1 MSAPKGPVGGM
12 GGPGGHGPG
21 RRGVVMAGAK
31 PKNFKGTLLRL
42 LGYLKPYWFAS
53 VCMIVFV
60 LLATL
65 FNTLAPK
72 ILGNA
77 TTLIY
82 DGVIHKTGIDF
93 GGLFRILLMLGGAY
107 LLWGLF
113 TYFQQIIMAQVAQKT
128 MYSLRRDVDKK
139 LSRLP
144 LKYFDSQTFGEI
156 LSRVTN
162 DVDTISNS
170 LQQSLT
176 QVVTSVITLVMLLIM
191 MLTVSPWLTL
201 IALATLP
208 FSALIS
214 MGVVKKTQKYFK
226 GQQKSIG
233 ELNGHIEEMYGGHNI
248 VKLFNREE
256 QVKEKFDRIN
266 EELYHNSR
274 TATFASSI
282 MMPLTSL
289 VGNIGYVALCV
300 VGGMMVAAGTLAIGG
315 VQAFI
320 QYLRQFNQPISQIA
334 NIANIL
340 QSTVAAAERVFQMLD
355 EEEQIPETDQPQT
368 LAHVD
373 GSVAFRDV
381 SFGYSEDKILIRNLN
396 LEIGSGDTVAI
407 VGPTGAGKTTLVN
420 LLMRFYE
427 INGGGIYV
435 DGVETTKF
443 TREYLRNI
451 FGMVLQDT
459 WLFQGTIRENLA
471 YGKENATEEEII
483 AAAKAAHAHGFIKL
497 LPGGYDF
504 VLNEEAS
511 NISQGQKQLLTIARA
526 ILKDPD
532 ILILD
537 EATSSVDTRTEVL
550 IQKAMNN
557 LMKDRTSFVIAHRL
571 STIRDATKILVMR
584 DGAIVE
590 QGNHQS
596 LMERDGF
603 YANLYNSQ
611 FAQNNQA

>member
-1 MSAPKGPVGGM
+1 MSERKAPTGGM
-12 GGPGGHGPG
+12 RGPGGPGGRGP
-21 RRGVVMAGAK
+21 VMIGEK

-42 LGYLKPYWFAS
+42 LGYLKPFWFACTAM
-53 VCMIVFV
+53 VLFV

-72 ILGNA
+72 ILGQA
-77 TTLIY
+77 TTAIY
-82 DGVIHKTGIDF
+82 DGLVNKTGIDF
-93 GGLFRILLMLGGAY
+93 ALLFRILLMLGGCY
-107 LLWGLF
+107 VFWSVF
-113 TYFQQIIMAQVAQKT
+113 NYFQQLIMAHVSQKT
-128 MYSLRRDVDKK
+128 MYNLRKDVDEK

-144 LKYFDSQTFGEI
+144 LSYFDSQTFGEV

-176 QVVTSVITLVMLLIM
+176 QVISSVITFLMLLIM
-191 MLTVSPWLTL
+191 MLTVSPSLTL
-201 IALATLP
+201 IAVVTLP

-214 MGVVKKTQKYFK
+214 AGVVKKTQKYFK
-226 GQQKSIG
+226 GQQKSTG
-233 ELNGHIEEMYGGHNI
+233 EMSSHVEEMYGGHNI
-248 VKLFNREE
+248 IKLFNREQ
-256 QVKEKFDRIN
+256 QVKDRFDEIN

-289 VGNIGYVALCV
+289 VGNIGYVVLCV
-300 VGGMMVAAGTLAIGG
+300 VGGIMVAAKTLVIGD

-320 QYLRQFNQPISQIA
+320 QYLRQFNQPISQLA

-340 QSTVAAAERVFQMLD
+340 QSTAAAAERVFQLLD
-355 EEEQIPETDQPQT
+355 EEEQSPETEQPKQ
-368 LAHVD
+368 LSRVD
-373 GSVAFRDV
+373 GSVTVKQV
-381 SFGYSEDKILIRNLN
+381 SFGYSKDKILIKNLN
-396 LEIGSGDTVAI
+396 LEIGNGDTVAI

-420 LLMRFYE
+420 LLMRFYDISSGE
-427 INGGGIYV
+427 ILV
-435 DGVETTKF
+435 DGTNIYDM
-443 TREYLRNI
+443 TREHLREI

-471 YGKENATEEEII
+471 YGKENATEEEIV
-483 AAAKAAHAHGFIKL
+483 AAAKAAHAHSFIRQ
-497 LPGGYDF
+497 LPGEYDF
-504 VLNEEAS
+504 MLNEEAS

-526 ILKDPD
+526 ILKDPE

-584 DGAIVE
+584 DGDIVE
-590 QGNHQS
+590 QGNHET
-596 LMERDGF
+596 LMQENGF

-611 FAQNNQA
+611 FAQNNQI

>member
-1 MSAPKGPVGGM
+1 MSMQRGPMRGPG
-12 GGPGGHGPG
+12 GGPGPG
-21 RRGVVMAGAK
+21 GRGVVMAGAK
-31 PKNFKGTLLRL
+31 AKDFKGTLKRL
-42 LGYLKPYWFAS
+42 LGYLKPYRIAAS
-53 VCMIVFV
+53 AMILFV
-60 LLATL
+60 LLATM

-72 ILGNA
+72 ILGDA
-77 TTLIY
+77 TTTVYEGITS
-82 DGVIHKTGIDF
+82 GTGIDF
-93 GGLFRILLMLGGAY
+93 GRVFKILLSLGGAY
-107 LLWGLF
+107 LLWGIF
-113 TYFQQIIMAQVAQKT
+113 TYLQQIIMSTVAQKT

-139 LSRLP
+139 LSVLP
-144 LKYFDSQTFGEI
+144 LKYFDSQTYGEI

-176 QVVTSVITLVMLLIM
+176 QVVTSVITLVMLLVM
-191 MLTVSPWLTL
+191 MLTVSPVLTL
-201 IALATLP
+201 IAIGTLP
-208 FSALIS
+208 FSAIIS
-214 MGVVKKTQKYFK
+214 TTVVKKTQKYFK
-226 GQQKSIG
+226 GQQKALG
-233 ELNGHIEEMYGGHNI
+233 QLNSHIEEMYGGHNI
-248 VKLFNREE
+248 VKLFGRE
-256 QVKEKFDRIN
+256 KEVTDKFDKIN
-266 EELYHNSR
+266 DELHKNSR

-289 VGNIGYVALCV
+289 VGNIGYVVLCV
-300 VGGMMVAAGTLAIGG
+300 VGGIMVSKGAIAIGG

-340 QSTVAAAERVFQMLD
+340 QSTVAAAERVFQLLD
-355 EEEQIPETDQPQT
+355 EDEQIPETSNPKT
-368 LAHVD
+368 LTNVN
-373 GSVAFRDV
+373 GSVALKNV
-381 SFGYSEDKILIRNLN
+381 KFGYSDDKILIKNLN
-396 LEIGSGDTVAI
+396 LEIGSGDTIAI

-427 INGGGIYV
+427 LNGGGIYV
-435 DGVETTKF
+435 DGVNTTEF
-443 TREYLRNI
+443 SREYLRNI

-459 WLFQGTIRENLA
+459 WLFQGTIRDNLA
-471 YGKENATEEEII
+471 YGKENATDEEIV
-483 AAAKAAHAHGFIKL
+483 AAAKAAHAHSFIKQ

-526 ILKDPD
+526 ILKDPE

-550 IQKAMNN
+550 IQRAMNN
-557 LMKDRTSFVIAHRL
+557 LMKNRTSFVIAHRL

-584 DGAIVE
+584 DGDIVE
-590 QGNHQS
+590 QGNHES
-596 LMERDGF
+596 LMAQNGF

-611 FAQNNQA
+611 FAENNATI

>member
-1 MSAPKGPVGGM
+1 MMGRRGPGGRM
-12 GGPGGHGPG
+12 GGPHGP
-21 RRGVVMAGAK
+21 VMVGDK
-31 PKNFKGTLLRL
+31 PKNFKGTLVRL
-42 LGYLKPYWFAS
+42 LGYLKPFWFA
-53 VCMIVFV
+53 CAAMIAFV

-72 ILGNA
+72 ILGQA
-77 TTLIY
+77 TTTIY
-82 DGVIHKTGIDF
+82 DGLVHQTGIDF
-93 GGLFRILLMLGGAY
+93 AKLLRILITLGAAY
-107 LLWGLF
+107 LLWAVF
-113 TYFQQIIMAQVAQKT
+113 SYFQQLIMAHVAQKT
-128 MYSLRRDVDKK
+128 MYNLRRDVDKK

-144 LKYFDSQTFGEI
+144 LSYFDSQTFGEI

-176 QVVTSVITLVMLLIM
+176 QVVSSVITFVMLLIM

-201 IALATLP
+201 IAVVTLP

-214 MGVVKKTQKYFK
+214 AAVVKKTQKYFK
-226 GQQKSIG
+226 GQQKSTG
-233 ELNGHIEEMYGGHNI
+233 EMSSHVEEMYGGHNI
-248 VKLFNREE
+248 VKLFNREQ
-256 QVKEKFDRIN
+256 QVKDRFDEIN

-289 VGNIGYVALCV
+289 VGNIGYVILCV
-300 VGGMMVAAGTLAIGG
+300 VGGIMVAGNLLVIGD

-340 QSTVAAAERVFQMLD
+340 QSTVAAAERVFQLLD
-355 EEEQIPETDQPQT
+355 EEEQLPDTAHPKE
-368 LAHVD
+368 LARVD
-373 GSVAFRDV
+373 GSVAMRNV
-381 SFGYSEDKILIRNLN
+381 SFGYSKDKILIQNLN

-427 INGGGIYV
+427 VNGGAILV
-435 DGVETTKF
+435 DGVNICDI
-443 TREYLRNI
+443 TRERLRGI

-459 WLFQGTIRENLA
+459 WLFQGSIRENLA

-483 AAAKAAHAHGFIKL
+483 AAAKAAHAHGFIRQ
-497 LPGGYDF
+497 LPGEYDF

-526 ILKDPD
+526 ILRDPE

-557 LMKDRTSFVIAHRL
+557 LMKGRTSFVIAHRL
-571 STIRDATKILVMR
+571 STIRDATNILVMR
-584 DGAIVE
+584 DGDIIE
-590 QGNHQS
+590 QGNHES
-596 LMERDGF
+596 LMAKGGF

-611 FAQNNQA
+611 FEENNQE

>member
-1 MSAPKGPVGGM
+1 MSERRTPAGGM
-12 GGPGGHGPG
+12 RGPGGPGGRGP
-21 RRGVVMAGAK
+21 VMIGEK
-31 PKNFKGTLLRL
+31 PKNLKGTLIRL
-42 LGYLKPYWFAS
+42 LGYLKPFWFA
-53 VCMIVFV
+53 CTTIVLFV

-72 ILGNA
+72 ILGQA
-77 TTLIY
+77 TTAIY
-82 DGVIHKTGIDF
+82 DGLVNKTGIDF
-93 GGLFRILLMLGGAY
+93 ALLFRILLMLGGCY
-107 LLWGLF
+107 VLWSVF
-113 TYFQQIIMAQVAQKT
+113 NYFQQLIMAHVSQKT
-128 MYSLRRDVDKK
+128 MYNLRKDVDEK

-144 LKYFDSQTFGEI
+144 LSYFDSQTFGEV

-176 QVVTSVITLVMLLIM
+176 QVISSVITFLMLLIM
-191 MLTVSPWLTL
+191 MLTVSPSLTL
-201 IALATLP
+201 IAVVTLP

-214 MGVVKKTQKYFK
+214 ACVVKKTQKYFK
-226 GQQKSIG
+226 GQQKSTG
-233 ELNGHIEEMYGGHNI
+233 EMSSHVEEMYGGHTI
-248 VKLFNREE
+248 VKLFNHEQ
-256 QVKEKFDRIN
+256 QVKDRFDEIN

-289 VGNIGYVALCV
+289 VGNIGYVVLCV
-300 VGGMMVAAGTLAIGG
+300 VGGMMVAAKTLVIGD

-320 QYLRQFNQPISQIA
+320 QYLRQFNQPISQLA

-340 QSTVAAAERVFQMLD
+340 QSTAAAAERVFQLLD
-355 EEEQIPETDQPQT
+355 EEEQAPETAEPKQ
-368 LAHVD
+368 LARVE
-373 GSVAFRDV
+373 GSVALKHV
-381 SFGYSEDKILIRNLN
+381 SFGYSKDKILIQNLN

-420 LLMRFYE
+420 LLMRFYDISGGE
-427 INGGGIYV
+427 ILV
-435 DGVETTKF
+435 DGTNIYDM
-443 TREYLRNI
+443 TRERLRDI

-459 WLFQGTIRENLA
+459 WLFRGTIRENLA
-471 YGKENATEEEII
+471 YGKENATEEEIV
-483 AAAKAAHAHGFIKL
+483 AAAKAAHAHSFIRQ
-497 LPGGYDF
+497 LPGEYDF

-526 ILKDPD
+526 ILRDPE

-584 DGAIVE
+584 DGDIVE
-590 QGNHQS
+590 QGNHES
-596 LMERDGF
+596 LMKQNGF

-611 FAQNNQA
+611 FAQNNQM

>member
-1 MSAPKGPVGGM
+1 MSTQRGPVKIM
-12 GGPGGHGPG
+12 GGPRGHGPG
-21 RRGVVMAGAK
+21 AVMVGEKA
-31 PKNFKGTLLRL
+31 KNFKGTLVRL

-53 VCMIVFV
+53 CCMILFV

-72 ILGNA
+72 ILGDA
-77 TTLIY
+77 TTTIY
-82 DGVIHKTGIDF
+82 NGIVNQTGINF
-93 GGLFRILLMLGGAY
+93 TKLFYILLMLGGAY
-107 LLWGLF
+107 LLWGIF
-113 TYFQQIIMAQVAQKT
+113 SYFQQIIMAHVAQKT
-128 MYSLRRDVDKK
+128 MYSLRKDVDEK

-176 QVVTSVITLVMLLIM
+176 QVINSVITFIMLLVV

-201 IALATLP
+201 IAVATLP
-208 FSALIS
+208 FSAFIS
-214 MGVVKKTQKYFK
+214 AGVVKKTQKFFK
-226 GQQKSIG
+226 GQQKSMG

-248 VKLFNREE
+248 VKLFNHEK
-256 QVKEKFDRIN
+256 QVKDRFDEIN

-282 MMPLTSL
+282 IIPLTNL
-289 VGNIGYVALCV
+289 IGNIGYVILCV
-300 VGGMMVAAGTLAIGG
+300 VGGIMVAAGSLEIGA

-340 QSTVAAAERVFQMLD
+340 QSTVAAAERVFELLD
-355 EEEQIPETDQPQT
+355 ETEQIPDTKTPKT
-368 LAHVD
+368 LNHID
-373 GSVAFRDV
+373 GSVAFRHV
-381 SFGYSEDKILIRNLN
+381 SFGYSSEKILIKDLN
-396 LEIGSGDTVAI
+396 MEIKSGDTIAI

-427 INGGGIYV
+427 INSGGIYV
-435 DGVETTKF
+435 DGIKTTEF
-443 TREYLRNI
+443 TRSYLRNI

-471 YGKENATEEEII
+471 YGKESATEEEII
-483 AAAKAAHAHGFIKL
+483 SAAKAAHAHSFIKL

-557 LMKDRTSFVIAHRL
+557 LMKGRTSFVIAHRL
-571 STIRDATKILVMR
+571 STIRDATNILVMK
-584 DGAIVE
+584 DGDIVE
-590 QGNHQS
+590 QGNHKS
-596 LMERDGF
+596 LMEQNGF

>member
-1 MSAPKGPVGGM
+1 MMERRGPGGRM
-12 GGPGGHGPG
+12 GGPHGP
-21 RRGVVMAGAK
+21 VMVGDK
-31 PKNFKGTLLRL
+31 PKNFKGTLVRL
-42 LGYLKPYWFAS
+42 LGYLKPFWFA
-53 VCMIVFV
+53 CAAMIAFV

-72 ILGNA
+72 ILGQA
-77 TTLIY
+77 TTTIY
-82 DGVIHKTGIDF
+82 DGLVHQTGIDF
-93 GGLFRILLMLGGAY
+93 AKLLRILITLGAAY
-107 LLWGLF
+107 LLWAVF
-113 TYFQQIIMAQVAQKT
+113 SYFQQLIMAHVAQKT
-128 MYSLRRDVDKK
+128 MYNLRRDVDNK

-144 LKYFDSQTFGEI
+144 LSYFDSQTFGEI

-176 QVVTSVITLVMLLIM
+176 QVVSSVITFIMLLIM

-201 IALATLP
+201 IAVVTLP

-214 MGVVKKTQKYFK
+214 AAVVKKTQKYFK
-226 GQQKSIG
+226 GQQKSTG
-233 ELNGHIEEMYGGHNI
+233 EMSSHVEEMYAGHNI
-248 VKLFNREE
+248 IKLFNREQ
-256 QVKEKFDRIN
+256 QVKDRFDEIN

-274 TATFASSI
+274 TATFASSV

-289 VGNIGYVALCV
+289 VGNIGYVILCV
-300 VGGMMVAAGTLAIGG
+300 VGGIMVAGNLLVIGD

-340 QSTVAAAERVFQMLD
+340 QSTVAAAERVFQLLD
-355 EEEQIPETDQPQT
+355 EEEQLPDTAHPKE

-373 GSVAFRDV
+373 GSVAMRNV
-381 SFGYSEDKILIRNLN
+381 SFGYSKDKILIQNLN

-427 INGGGIYV
+427 VNGGAILV
-435 DGVETTKF
+435 DGVNICDI
-443 TREYLRNI
+443 TRERLRGI

-459 WLFQGTIRENLA
+459 WLFQGSIRENLA

-483 AAAKAAHAHGFIKL
+483 AAAKAAHAHGFIRQ
-497 LPGGYDF
+497 LPGEYDF

-526 ILKDPD
+526 ILRDPE

-557 LMKDRTSFVIAHRL
+557 LMKGRTSFVIAHRL
-571 STIRDATKILVMR
+571 STIRDATNILVMR
-584 DGAIVE
+584 DGDIIE
-590 QGNHQS
+590 QGNHES
-596 LMERDGF
+596 LMAKGGF

-611 FAQNNQA
+611 FEENNQE

>member
-1 MSAPKGPVGGM
+1 MSERKAPAGGM
-12 GGPGGHGPG
+12 RGPGPHGPMMVG
-21 RRGVVMAGAK
+21 EK
-31 PKNFKGTLLRL
+31 PKNFKGTLRRL
-42 LGYLKPYWFAS
+42 LGYLKPFWFACA
-53 VCMIVFV
+53 VMILFV

-65 FNTLAPK
+65 FNTLAPR
-72 ILGNA
+72 ILGRA
-77 TTLIY
+77 TTVIY
-82 DGVIHKTGIDF
+82 DGLVNKTGIDF
-93 GGLFRILLMLGGAY
+93 TLLLRILVILGGAY
-107 LLWGLF
+107 LLWSVF
-113 TYFQQIIMAQVAQKT
+113 SYFQQLIMAHVAQKT
-128 MYSLRRDVDKK
+128 MYNLRRDVDKK

-144 LKYFDSQTFGEI
+144 LSYFDSQTFGEV

-176 QVVTSVITLVMLLIM
+176 QVVSSVITFVMLLIM
-191 MLTVSPWLTL
+191 MFTVSPYLTL
-201 IALATLP
+201 IAIVTLP

-214 MGVVKKTQKYFK
+214 AGVVKKTQKYFK
-226 GQQKSIG
+226 GQQKSTG
-233 ELNGHIEEMYGGHNI
+233 EMSSHVEEMYGGHNI
-248 VKLFNREE
+248 IKLFNHEQ
-256 QVKEKFDRIN
+256 QVKDRFDEIN

-274 TATFASSI
+274 TATFASSV
-282 MMPLTSL
+282 MMPLTAL
-289 VGNIGYVALCV
+289 VGNIGYVVLCV
-300 VGGMMVAAGTLAIGG
+300 VGGMMVAAKTLVIGD

-340 QSTVAAAERVFQMLD
+340 QSTVAAAERVFQLLD
-355 EEEQIPETDQPQT
+355 EEEQRPETENPKP
-368 LAHVD
+368 LVRVD
-373 GSVAFRDV
+373 GSVAMKNV
-381 SFGYSEDKILIRNLN
+381 SFGYNKDKILIKNLN

-420 LLMRFYE
+420 LLMRFYDVSGGE
-427 INGGGIYV
+427 ILV
-435 DGVETTKF
+435 DGTNIYDL
-443 TREYLRNI
+443 TRERLRNI

-483 AAAKAAHAHGFIKL
+483 AAAKAAHAHSFIRQ
-497 LPGGYDF
+497 LPGEYDF

-526 ILKDPD
+526 ILRDPD

-584 DGAIVE
+584 DGDIVE
-590 QGNHQS
+590 QGNHQT
-596 LMERDGF
+596 LMEKKGF

-611 FAQNNQA
+611 FAQNNQM